1 MSKSKSEINLEIIGV
16 FYKRVIYRTVTLT
29 FPIFL
34 ASLVAC
40 NSSPEVNKVN
50 PPPTASPSSEAPT
63 SPNTQTTTSNVSIPG
78 VQNYTEII
86 FKKPQKNSSNGFFE
100 AVNDSPELERELPK
114 TSPFRVSGWAV
125 NADFT
130 QPADLVIITMGD
142 DNTPIAIAPLTIDR
156 PDITK
161 GFKKN
166 ALAKSGWSATIDP
179 ISLPNNSV
187 VLRAWSYDTTT
198 KKAIQLS
205 QEHKLTWK

>member
-40 NSSPEVNKVN
+40 NSSPEVNKVT

-63 SPNTQTTTSNVSIPG
+63 FSNTQTTTSKVSIPG

-86 FKKPQKNSSNGFFE
+86 FKKPQKNSSNGFFD

-198 KKAIQLS
+198 KEAIQLS